1 MSNLTPLLDACP
13 PRPIAQAGDQYAAD
27 IVRGL
32 TEELASPE
40 TAADFLETTH
50 LTKDTAAF
58 LRMAMD
64 RIALGRDSTSPS
76 VYQLYSRY
84 GGGKTHSLLLL
95 AAAAKYPHLPYW
107 RDNAQY
113 DPVSAKVIA
122 FDGEKHNVV
131 TGTELDKQGN
141 RALSLAGYMLY
152 HLGGPTVLH
161 EFAEGDATL
170 ADPGSDAFRRLIGDE
185 PVIIVIDELVHYI
198 NRVNQ
203 RAARDPRISAE
214 GVLTTLSALTNA
226 VTNSPKAILVITTPE
241 DANELL
247 QETNA
252 ATSGDAYHADALAL
266 TAMLDRVN
274 SQLGRVMH
282 PVAPSGEAD
291 LPAILRKRLFYG
303 VDEAARQAAA
313 GAYAA
318 VAIRNGRSNGILDYQ
333 GFHDAY
339 PFHPSLLNII
349 TGRLA
354 ANRNFQRVRGTLRL
368 LGNTLLE
375 MQNGSSDAALV
386 HPHHATPRA
395 TRIRDEVVNRPGF
408 SELDPAI
415 DTDIV
420 GRNNTAEKT
429 GNQLA
434 EPAAVTMLLGTIAP
448 ETSNGLYADQIA
460 DALLSPEHD
469 DFGVVANAIEQFLSQ
484 AIYVDDSPDTQRKRF
499 SKDANVMKELLEAR
513 DAILANTT
521 TMSDLLRQAITSA
534 YGGGNR
540 RADQFEVMLFPS
552 RQSNVPDNSD
562 RAVLGIV
569 NPDHWNWT
577 DAANPANGMSNQDLL
592 DLHRHS
598 SGSDGDAPR
607 QYPNNAL
614 LLASHDANLS
624 RIREDIATM
633 EAADRL
639 LKDTTRPLPQHRRDT
654 LESICAASEKNA
666 TTGIQNKF
674 THLFSA
680 GNSPQ
685 HQWPELHSHLEQR
698 TLESL
703 TDAVGKGQEG
713 ILQALGDRVL
723 RGNAAGLSKTAWSR
737 VGIIANQQGSTL
749 GELRDYFA
757 RTPDA
762 RIIINDATW
771 RAVIANGVKNDALH
785 VATPSGEVNPTGYD
799 STWRVWVKGHE
810 PQPETSSGDTDND
823 HDPNGDT
830 DTGGTAGGNNSGALN
845 SRQTAFTSGKLPG
858 KAAYEA
864 VKRFMTDNGHEWTAL
879 VSCQIQGTSSSLA
892 DQVASI
898 AQGDDGGIA
907 ITMMAQNQR
916 LQVGIRGAPPSEF
929 KDYSGP
935 AKRMMNKAGVNAAD
949 VSVQLET
956 DDAQRVLE
964 KLNNRDEANI
974 SVSFR

>member
-1 MSNLTPLLDACP
+1 MSNLTPLLTACP

-27 IVRGL
+27 IIRGL
-32 TEELASPE
+32 SEELATAE

-50 LTKDTAAF
+50 LTKDTADF

-64 RIALGRDSTSPS
+64 RNALGRDSTSPS

-107 RDNAQY
+107 QDNAQC
-113 DPVSAKVIA
+113 DPASARVIA

-131 TGTELDKQGN
+131 NGTELDERGN
-141 RALSLAGYMLY
+141 RARSLAGYILY
-152 HLGGPTVLH
+152 HLGGPAALR
-161 EFAEGDATL
+161 EFGEGDATL

-185 PVIIVIDELVHYI
+185 PMIIVVDELVHYI

-203 RAARDPRISAE
+203 RAAGDARISAE
-214 GVLTTLSALTNA
+214 GVLTTLSALINA
-226 VTNSPKAILVITTPE
+226 VANSPRAVLVITTPE
-241 DANELL
+241 DSHELL
-247 QETNA
+247 EESNA
-252 ATSGDAYHADALAL
+252 ATAGDAHHADALAL
-266 TAMLDRVN
+266 LDMLDRVN

-291 LPAILRKRLFYG
+291 LSAILRKRLFYG
-303 VDEAARQAAA
+303 VDEAARQDTAN
-313 GAYAA
+313 AYTA
-318 VAIRNGRSNGILDYQ
+318 VSARNGRANGGLDYQ

-375 MQNGSSDAALV
+375 MQNGGGEAALL
-386 HPHHATPRA
+386 HPYHVTLRA
-395 TRIRDEVVNRPGF
+395 ARIRDEVVNRPGF

-415 DTDIV
+415 ETDIV
-420 GRNNTAEKT
+420 GRNSTAEKT
-429 GNQLA
+429 GNDLA

-448 ETSNGLYADQIA
+448 DNSNGLYADQIA

-469 DFGVVANAIEQFLSQ
+469 DFGVIANAIEQFLSR

-521 TMSDLLRQAITSA
+521 AMTDLLRQAITSA
-534 YGGGNR
+534 YGGANR
-540 RADQFEVMLFPS
+540 RGYQFEVMLFPS
-552 RQSNVPDNSD
+552 RQSNVPDNPD

-577 DAANPANGMSNQDLL
+577 DAGNPANGMSNQDLL

-598 SGSDGDAPR
+598 SGNDGDATR

-614 LLASHDANLS
+614 LLAAHDANLS

-633 EAADRL
+633 EAAERL

-654 LESICAASEKNA
+654 LENIRATSEKNA

-680 GNSPQ
+680 GNTQQ
-685 HQWPELHSHLEQR
+685 HQWPEPHSHLEQR
-698 TLESL
+698 TLESI
-703 TDAVGKGQEG
+703 TDAAGKGQDG

-723 RGNAAGLSKTAWSR
+723 RGVAAGLSKTAWSR
-737 VGIIANQQGSTL
+737 VGIITNEQGSTL

-757 RTPDA
+757 RTPDE
-762 RIIINDATW
+762 RIVINDATW
-771 RAVIANGVKNDALH
+771 RVVIANGVSNEALH
-785 VATPSGEVNPTGYD
+785 VVTPNGEANPTGYD
-799 STWRVWVKGHE
+799 PNWRVWVKGHE
-810 PQPETSSGDTDND
+810 PQPEPNDGDTEGSKTDN
-823 HDPNGDT
+823 GSGGT
-830 DTGGTAGGNNSGALN
+830 KTGG
-845 SRQTAFTSGKLPG
+845 RQNAFTSGKMPG

-864 VKRFMTDNGHEWTAL
+864 LKRFMTDNGYDWPAL
-879 VSCQIQGTSSSLA
+879 ASCKVTGTSQALA
-892 DQVASI
+892 DQIASI
-898 AQGDDGGIA
+898 AQGDDSGIA
-907 ITMMAQNQR
+907 ITMRAQNQR
-916 LQVGIRGAPPSEF
+916 LQVAVNAAPPGEF

-935 AKRMMNKAGVNAAD
+935 AKRMMNKAGVSAAD
-949 VSVQLET
+949 VSVQLEPN
-956 DDAQRVLE
+956 DAQRVLE

-974 SVSFR
+974 SVSFH